1 MERRP
6 FGRTGLEVSAL
17 GFGAGHVGGFAMTE
31 SSAGYLLN
39 QVLDLG
45 INFIDTARGYGL
57 SEERIGRHLGHR
69 RSEFVLCT
77 KCGYSVS
84 GYEDWTPGCIT
95 AGIEA
100 ALTRLRTDR
109 IDIMLLHS
117 CPRATMER
125 RGIIEALERAV
136 EAGKVRVAGY
146 SGENEDLDHAL
157 GTGRFRA
164 LEMSVN
170 LFDQGSLRR
179 TTVEAAARGIGV
191 IAKRPL
197 ANAPWTHARRPTGEY
212 VEPYWER
219 MKEMGLD
226 PCGLDWDD
234 YALRFAAYA
243 PGVSTA
249 IVGTGRADHL
259 RRNIE
264 LVERGPLDPKDFER
278 ARTAFDRV
286 GRNWQGQV

>member
-1 MERRP
+1 MEKRP
-6 FGRTGLEVSAL
+6 FGTSGLNVTAL
-17 GFGAGHVGGFAMTE
+17 GFGAGHIGGFGMTE
-31 SSAGYLLN
+31 SAAGYLLN

-57 SEERIGRHLGHR
+57 SEERIGRHISHR

-100 ALTRLRTDR
+100 ALTRLRTDC

-117 CPRATMER
+117 CPRQTLDR

-136 EAGKVRVAGY
+136 EAGKLRVAGY

-157 GTGRFRA
+157 EGGRFRA
-164 LEMSVN
+164 LEASVN
-170 LFDQGSLRR
+170 LFDQGSL
-179 TTVEAAARGIGV
+179 AARIPTAASRGVGV

-197 ANAPWTHARRPTGEY
+197 ANAPWRHQTRPHGEY

-219 MKEMGLD
+219 MGLMGLD

-234 YALRFAAYA
+234 YALRFAAFA

-249 IVGTGRADHL
+249 IVGTGRADHV

-264 LVERGPLDPKDFER
+264 IVARGPLDPKDFDR
-278 ARTAFDRV
+278 ARAAFLKV
-286 GRNWQGQV
+286 GRNWLGQV